1 MVVSFLRRLRSCRGN
16 FHFHRLIFSPRLCD
30 DDIFLRR
37 TCVLMLIGAREWD
50 CFVARIINCF
60 MCTLSCYRY
69 DCNLPPHCLE
79 PGRGCSIKA
88 GKQAAAYNRNTMGA
102 RCFLNKLEYWI
113 KAVGIQTTAYL
124 LKSFLLKR
132 TNIEVCHC
140 V

>member
-1 MVVSFLRRLRSCRGN
+1 MIEFAFHFHIWSHKVVVSFLRRLRGCRGN
-16 FHFHRLIFSPRLCD
+16 FHFHCIIFSPHRCD

-37 TCVLMLIGAREWD
+37 TCMLMLIGARGWD

-60 MCTLSCYRY
+60 MHTLSCYRY

-102 RCFLNKLEYWI
+102 WCFLNKLEY
-113 KAVGIQTTAYL
+113 
-124 LKSFLLKR
+124 
-132 TNIEVCHC
+132 
-140 V
+140 